1 MKFAKDLFPQI
12 DELPTRK
19 RASFP
24 EIRDERFWSLYATAS
39 PYSLL
44 HVTGFYNLFQS
55 VTYVSQSGIAGDFV
69 ECGCFLG
76 GAAIFM
82 GLLCDRLGLD
92 RSIHLFD
99 TFDGPPLD
107 QEDVVFGQRHTGHKL
122 PPFEQTVRDNIRE
135 AGADISRYTFTVG
148 RVEQTLPSCAI
159 EDIALLRL
167 DTDFYSPTKA
177 QLEHLYPRLAVGG
190 VLIIDDYGM
199 FDGCRRAT
207 DEYFAETGD
216 RPLLNRIDI
225 GIWAG
230 TKPAFASTAE
240 SRRPSAIP
248 RRALIA

>member
-1 MKFAKDLFPQI
+1 MKFAKDLVPQI
-12 DELPTRK
+12 DTLPTRQ

-24 EIRDERFWSLYATAS
+24 EISDETFWSLYAAAS

-55 VTYVSQSGIAGDFV
+55 INYLARGNIPGDFV

-82 GLLCDRLGLD
+82 GLLCARIGLD
-92 RSIHLFD
+92 RPIHLFD

-122 PPFEQTVRDNIRE
+122 PPFEQTVRDNIGD
-135 AGADISRYTFTVG
+135 AGADLTRYTFTKG
-148 RVEQTLPSCAI
+148 RVEETLPSCTVK
-159 EDIALLRL
+159 DIALLRL
-167 DTDFYSPTKA
+167 DTDFYSPTRA
-177 QLEHLYPRLAVGG
+177 QLEYLYPRLAGGG

-207 DEYFAETGD
+207 DEYFRATTS

-225 GIWAG
+225 GVWAG
-230 TKPAFASTAE
+230 VKPVIEHQALSEVAALSAVLE
-240 SRRPSAIP
+240 SAP
-248 RRALIA
+248 